1 MIDRRMLLTGSL
13 AVLAVP
19 LAAEAQQ
26 AGKAWRV
33 GILATA
39 NPRVYD
45 NLVDE
50 LRKLGYIDGQN
61 VSFEFRSAGTVRAT
75 AGALG

>member
-1 MIDRRMLLTGSL
+1 M
-13 AVLAVP
+13 AAP
-19 LAAEAQQ
+19 LVAAAQQ
-26 AGKAWRV
+26 AGKTWRV

-50 LRKLGYIDGQN
+50 C
-61 VSFEFRSAGTVRAT
+61 RS
-75 AGALG
+75 